1 MNYQHGNCY
10 EFEVVR
16 LDRDSAGYDFFE
28 VRDAENK
35 TFRIYNI
42 LPYQKENV
50 PKTIKAYYR
59 VYGNNI
65 ERLSMDRYAFLC
77 EHYKVD
83 QKIEFRVVGVY
94 NDNNN
99 KPYYALDDGI
109 MEHRWYFGGQQV
121 YQVGDIIHLRVR
133 GFDPRGFLQLE
144 EERAESRCA
153 FPGIR
158 VFDPKENQAVSDGV
172 CGSEVREKTPES
184 RRDDGSVEASAT
196 SPSDTSDTK
205 ETSAVSETSTGCRLT
220 ESQVVLED
228 IGDESETLELKT
240 SIVFP
245 PNSGGQPDIA
255 KQCKNILRELTAL
268 MNAEGGDLYI
278 GVHDSTHAVT
288 GIEKDYRYLNDDPN
302 DDWTYKENRDGYQL
316 KIRNLLERFS
326 QGLAN
331 NYIGFEFK
339 TAGNHEYCIIHVK
352 KACRPIWLN
361 GNELYQRIGNRCQQL
376 KGDNINNFVV
386 ERIAGGIIEKQE
398 RSYERL
404 DKYSFKFEV
413 QEILNNRN
421 GILPSSSSQ
430 TKPREWYIW
439 FNDGHVQRFTNSEYE
454 KTKASLADVFFR
466 LPIRTIEND
475 YLLVLCYASG
485 NVNTVTLKTL
495 KDALD
500 RKGVIREGYNVCGET
515 KPVHIYFAHPSS
527 MLAAVSTDE
536 HGVQYVKIHHLTD
549 FNPTGHPKNQGA
561 HFIPTSGVVLDYRL
575 LPAERNRLLP
585 LIFKSNQKTTEYGVP
600 LSSSEEKTQE
610 AIRYIGLYFKEEA

>member
-1 MNYQHGNCY
+1 MNYQHGESY

-28 VRDAENK
+28 VRDADNK
-35 TFRIYNI
+35 IFRIYNI
-42 LPYQKENV
+42 LPYQKENM
-50 PKTIKAYYR
+50 PKTIRAYYL
-59 VYGNNI
+59 VYAKGKV
-65 ERLSMDRYAFLC
+65 RLSLDKYAFLC

-83 QKIEFRVVGVY
+83 QVIEFRVVGVY

-99 KPYYALDDGI
+99 KPYYSLDDGI
-109 MEHRWYFGGQQV
+109 MEHRWYFRGQQI
-121 YQVGDIIHLRVR
+121 YQVGDSIHLRVSGIDTR
-133 GFDPRGFLQLE
+133 DFLKLE
-144 EERAESRCA
+144 EESAGSRQA

-158 VFDPKENQAVSDGV
+158 VFDPKGNSPVSGGV
-172 CGSEVREKTPES
+172 RVSGVTAETPES
-184 RRDDGSVEASAT
+184 REDDVSAESSAASSSDAKDTTGVSVT
-196 SPSDTSDTK
+196 G
-205 ETSAVSETSTGCRLT
+205 TGCSLT
-220 ESQVVLED
+220 ENQAILED

-255 KQCKNILRELTAL
+255 KQCKNILRELTAF

-288 GIEKDYRYLNDDPN
+288 GIEKDYPYLNDDPN
-302 DDWTYKENRDGYQL
+302 DYWIYPKNRDGYQG
-316 KIRNLLERFS
+316 KIRGLLERCS

-361 GNELYQRIGNRCQQL
+361 GNELYQRIGNRCQLL

-386 ERIAGGIIEKQE
+386 ERIAGRIIEKQE
-398 RSYERL
+398 QSYEKL
-404 DKYSFKFEV
+404 DKCSFKFEV
-413 QEILNNRN
+413 QEVLNNRN
-421 GILPSSSSQ
+421 GILPSSASQ
-430 TKPREWYIW
+430 SKPREWYIW

-454 KTKASLADVFFR
+454 KTKDSLTDVFFS
-466 LPIRTIEND
+466 LPIRTTEND
-475 YLLVLCYASG
+475 YLLVLCYTSG
-485 NVNTVTLKTL
+485 CVNTVTLKTL
-495 KDALD
+495 RDALD
-500 RKGVIREGYNVCGET
+500 RKGVIKEGYNVCGET
-515 KPVHIYFAHPSS
+515 RPIHIYFAHPSS
-527 MLAAVSTDE
+527 MLAAVSMDE

-549 FNPTGHPKNQGA
+549 FNPTGHPRNQGA
-561 HFIPTSGVVLDYRL
+561 HFIPTSGVVQDYRL

-600 LSSSEEKTQE
+600 VSSNEEKTRD